1 MEETEYMIWI
11 VLMCLVIVL
20 GWVNVHTILGIYA
33 MCVRVIIFIF
43 YPFRMMFIWITK
55 IKHSKRSK

>member
-11 VLMCLVIVL
+11 ALMCLVIVL
-20 GWVNVHTILGIYA
+20 GWVNVHTILAIYA

>member
-20 GWVNVHTILGIYA
+20 GWVNVNTILAIYA
-33 MCVRVIIFIF
+33 MCVRVIMFIF
-43 YPFRMMFIWITK
+43 YLFRMMFIWITK

>member
-20 GWVNVHTILGIYA
+20 GWVNVNTILGIYA
-33 MCVRVIIFIF
+33 MCVRVIMFIF
-43 YPFRMMFIWITK
+43 YLFRMMFIWITK